1 MRLFT
6 RDRDFYKSFFRL
18 FPILAAQNILVLA
31 MSLADNLMLG
41 AYSQTALSGAA
52 AANQL
57 QFLFNQVIM
66 AVGDALVVLGSQYFG
81 RRETRPIKRVGA
93 IAYLSALLL
102 SLVFFLGATVAPR
115 GILSL
120 FTGEAAYLDAGCT
133 YLSLIRFTY
142 PIFAITSVSLALLRS
157 VASVRV
163 AMLSSVG
170 ALAVN
175 CSVNY
180 LLIFGKLGA
189 PEMGLRGAA
198 IGTLLARI
206 LEMAVVVGYLLLRD
220 KKLRIKPRE
229 LLCFD
234 RSLFRDYLKIAR
246 PTLIV
251 GAMFGV
257 STCLQTVIL
266 GHLSSDTIAANS
278 AASTIYMILKV
289 AAIGASSASAVVIG
303 AAIGRGSIPR
313 VKEYA
318 RTLQMLYLILGI
330 LTSITLF
337 CIRLPLL
344 SLYTGLSPEAL
355 DLANDFILVLCVT
368 SIGTTYEMPV
378 LCGIVRGGGDASF
391 VLKNDLVS
399 IWGIV
404 LPLSALGAFVFGFH
418 PVLVLFCLNSDQLF
432 KCAAAAIKCN
442 SYTWI
447 KKLAVRKDEAGITEQ

>member
-6 RDRDFYKSFFRL
+6 REKDFYAVFFRL
-18 FPILAAQNILVLA
+18 FPILAAQNILILA

-57 QFLFNQVIM
+57 QFLFSQVTM
-66 AVGDALVVLGSQYFG
+66 ATGDALVVLAAQYFG
-81 RRETRPIKRVGA
+81 KGDYAPIKRAASV
-93 IAYLSALLL
+93 AYLVAISL
-102 SLVFFLGATVAPR
+102 SLLFFLGASLMPR
-115 GILSL
+115 QLLSL
-120 FTGEAAYLDAGCT
+120 FTGEESYVSAGCS
-133 YLSLIRFTY
+133 YLSIIRFTY

-157 VASVRV
+157 IASVRI
-163 AMLSSVG
+163 AMLSSFV
-170 ALAVN
+170 ALLAN

-180 LLIFGKLGA
+180 ILIFGRFGA
-189 PEMGLRGAA
+189 PEMGLKGAA
-198 IGTLLARI
+198 IGTLLARA
-206 LEMAVVVGYLLLRD
+206 LELAFVLGYLLLRD
-220 KKLRIKPRE
+220 RKLRLRLRE
-229 LLCFD
+229 LFSFD
-234 RSLFRDYLKIAR
+234 SAIAR
-246 PTLIV
+246 SYLALAKPTLIV
-251 GAMFGV
+251 GAMFGA

-266 GHLSSDTIAANS
+266 GHLSSNAIAANS

-303 AAIGRGSIPR
+303 AAIGRGDLKQ

-318 RTLQMLYLILGI
+318 RTLQMLYLILGA
-330 LTSITLF
+330 LTSITLLI
-337 CIRLPLL
+337 IRIPLL
-344 SLYTGLSPEAL
+344 SLYTGLTPEAL
-355 DLANDFILVLCVT
+355 KLTNDFILVLCVT

-391 VLKNDLVS
+391 VLKNDLIS

-404 LPLSALGAFVFGFH
+404 LPLSALGAFVFHFH

-442 SYTWI
+442 RYTWI
-447 KKLAVRKDEAGITEQ
+447 KRLTFAEG

>member
-1 MRLFT
+1 
-6 RDRDFYKSFFRL
+6 
-18 FPILAAQNILVLA
+18 

-57 QFLFNQVIM
+57 QFLFNQVTM

-81 RRETRPIKRVGA
+81 RRETEPIKRVA
-93 IAYLSALLL
+93 SIAYLLAISL
-102 SLVFFLGATVAPR
+102 SLLFFVGASAVPR
-115 GILSL
+115 PILSL
-120 FTGEAAYLDAGCT
+120 FTGEAAYLDAGCE
-133 YLSLIRFTY
+133 YLSIIRFTY
-142 PIFAITSVSLALLRS
+142 PIFALTSVSLALLRS
-157 VASVRV
+157 VASVKV
-163 AMLSSVG
+163 AMLSSSA
-170 ALAVN
+170 ALLVN

-180 LLIFGKLGA
+180 ALIFGRLGA

-198 IGTLLARI
+198 IGTLLARM
-206 LEMAVVVGYLLLRD
+206 LELALVLGYLLLRD
-220 KKLRIKPRE
+220 KKLRAKPRE
-229 LLCFD
+229 LLCLD
-234 RSLFRDYLKIAR
+234 AALSRDYFRIAR

-303 AAIGRGSIPR
+303 SAIGRGSLAR

-330 LTSITLF
+330 LTSIVLF
-337 CIRLPLL
+337 LIRTPLL
-344 SLYTGLSPEAL
+344 SLYDGLTPTAL
-355 DLANDFILVLCVT
+355 SLANDFILVLCVT

-442 SYTWI
+442 RYTWI
-447 KKLAVRKDEAGITEQ
+447 KKLTVPVRKDDG

>member
-1 MRLFT
+1 
-6 RDRDFYKSFFRL
+6 
-18 FPILAAQNILVLA
+18 

-57 QFLFNQVIM
+57 QFLFNQVTM

-81 RRETRPIKRVGA
+81 RRETEPIKRVA
-93 IAYLSALLL
+93 SIAYLLAISL
-102 SLVFFLGATVAPR
+102 SLLFFVGASAIPR
-115 GILSL
+115 PILSL
-120 FTGEAAYLDAGCT
+120 FTGEAAYLDAGCE
-133 YLSLIRFTY
+133 YLSIIRFTY
-142 PIFAITSVSLALLRS
+142 PIFALTSVSLALLRS
-157 VASVRV
+157 VASVKV
-163 AMLSSVG
+163 AMLSSSA
-170 ALAVN
+170 ALLVN

-180 LLIFGKLGA
+180 ALIFGRLGA

-206 LEMAVVVGYLLLRD
+206 LELALVLGYLLLRD
-220 KKLRIKPRE
+220 KKLRAKPRE
-229 LLCFD
+229 LLCLD
-234 RSLFRDYLKIAR
+234 AALSRDYFRIAR

-303 AAIGRGSIPR
+303 SAIGRGSLAR

-318 RTLQMLYLILGI
+318 RTLQMLYLILGV
-330 LTSITLF
+330 LTSIVLF
-337 CIRLPLL
+337 LIRTPLL
-344 SLYTGLSPEAL
+344 SLYDGLTPTAL
-355 DLANDFILVLCVT
+355 SLANDFILVLCVT

-442 SYTWI
+442 RYTWI
-447 KKLAVRKDEAGITEQ
+447 KRLTVRED